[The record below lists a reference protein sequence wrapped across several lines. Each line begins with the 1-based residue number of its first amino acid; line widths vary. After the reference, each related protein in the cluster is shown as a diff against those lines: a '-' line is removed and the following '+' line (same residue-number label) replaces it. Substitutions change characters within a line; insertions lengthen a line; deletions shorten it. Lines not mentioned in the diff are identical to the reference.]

1 LFWYSLRQTILLNP
15 FKGIIMKKLLVAAAA
30 LAFAVNVSAQ
40 ENAGGAGTIGGVAT
54 TTIAAG
60 VVGVAVAAAIIS
72 NNRGTSVNPGTD
84 PVDPV
89 ESCNAGDA
97 SPVNGVCTGTT
108 VTGTGSVTATATYT
122 YAASVQ

>member
-1 LFWYSLRQTILLNP
+1 
-15 FKGIIMKKLLVAAAA
+15 MKKLLVAAAA
-30 LAFAVNVSAQ
+30 LAFAVNVNAQ

-72 NNRGTSVNPGTD
+72 NNRGSS
-84 PVDPV
+84 VDPDV
-89 ESCNAGDA
+89 PVIPVPTCNAGDA
-97 SPVNGVCTGTT
+97 APVNGVCTGTT

>member
-1 LFWYSLRQTILLNP
+1 
-15 FKGIIMKKLLVAAAA
+15 MKKLLVAAAA
-30 LAFAVNVSAQ
+30 LAFAVNVNAQ
-40 ENAGGAGTIGGVAT
+40 EATGGAGTIGGVAT
-54 TTIAAG
+54 STVAAG

-72 NNRGTSVNPGTD
+72 NNRGSSVNPG

-89 ESCNAGDA
+89 ESCNAGDG

>member
-1 LFWYSLRQTILLNP
+1 
-15 FKGIIMKKLLVAAAA
+15 MKKLLVAAAA
-30 LAFAVNVSAQ
+30 LAFAVNVNAQ
-40 ENAGGAGTIGGVAT
+40 EAAGGEGTIGGVAT
-54 TTIAAG
+54 STVAAG

-72 NNRGTSVNPGTD
+72 NNRGSSVTIEP
-84 PVDPV
+84 PV
-89 ESCNAGDA
+89 EATCNAGDG